1 MVPCYRVF
9 CYYIV
14 ILNFTQIFIGV
25 KLYMNFDLLNIRL
38 DLFDGGS
45 AGAAAGS
52 GGGGAGADGA
62 SGAANSGVNARRG
75 SGDTSTTNSVSENK
89 AGVTPTPRSRRR
101 SGVYDN
107 VRFGKQPTA
116 EGAGADNVV
125 VASDAGKDS
134 DGIAQ
139 NTENKSA
146 EVDKKTEAPKSRAE
160 RRKAYDEYIK
170 GEGREF
176 YTEDTQKIVSRR
188 VNDLKVMQEKV
199 GKLQPFINALAD
211 KYNLSSDD
219 LGGLMKAI
227 QGDRDFFTE
236 AAAEAGMDNPE
247 TYREFREAQR
257 KLKATQD
264 AQKRQREAQEAAR
277 KQSFV
282 QQKMR
287 AWQDEAR
294 ALKGK
299 YPSFDFQTDSA
310 NPQFMSMLRSGVS
323 IEAAYRALHHDEI
336 VAGEVSN
343 AKAQTEKALVD
354 NIRAKGSRPAENGT
368 SGASTFTY
376 KSDVS
381 KLNKADRA
389 EIARR
394 VARGERIEF

>member
-1 MVPCYRVF
+1 
-9 CYYIV
+9 
-14 ILNFTQIFIGV
+14 
-25 KLYMNFDLLNIRL
+25 MNYNLLNIRL

-45 AGAAAGS
+45 AGAVAGS
-52 GGGGAGADGA
+52 GGGCAGADGA
-62 SGAANSGVNARRG
+62 SGAANSGVLPHSGVVEPTSRRG
-75 SGDTSTTNSVSENK
+75 VTNGTGAEMS
-89 AGVTPTPRSRRR
+89 PISRRR
-101 SGVYDN
+101 SKTGVYDN
-107 VRFGKQPTA
+107 VKFGRQPSA

-188 VNDLKVMQEKV
+188 VNDLKAMQEKV
-199 GKLQPFINALAD
+199 GTLQPFINALAD
-211 KYNLSSDD
+211 KYNLSPDD

>member
-1 MVPCYRVF
+1 
-9 CYYIV
+9 
-14 ILNFTQIFIGV
+14 
-25 KLYMNFDLLNIRL
+25 MNYNLLNIRL

-62 SGAANSGVNARRG
+62 SGAANSGVNASNG
-75 SGDTSTTNSVSENK
+75 TGTETSPV
-89 AGVTPTPRSRRR
+89 SRRR
-101 SGVYDN
+101 SKSGVYDN
-107 VRFGKQPTA
+107 VKFGKQLSA

-139 NTENKSA
+139 NTENKGA
-146 EVDKKTEAPKSRAE
+146 EAEKKPEAPKSRAE
-160 RRKAYDEYIK
+160 RRKAYDEFIK
-170 GEGREF
+170 GEGKEF
-176 YTEDTQKIVSRR
+176 YTEDTQKIVSKR
-188 VNDLKVMQEKV
+188 VNDLKAMEEKV
-199 GKLQPFINALAD
+199 GKLQPFMDALAD

-219 LGGLMKAI
+219 LEGLMKAI

-257 KLKATQD
+257 QLKATQD
-264 AQKRQREAQEAAR
+264 AQKRQQEAQEAAR
-277 KQSFV
+277 KRSFV
-282 QQKMR
+282 EQKMK
-287 AWQDEAR
+287 AWQDEAT

-299 YPSFDFQTDSA
+299 YPSFSFETDSA

-323 IEAAYRALHHDEI
+323 LEAAYRALHHDEI
-336 VAGEVSN
+336 VASEVSN
-343 AKAQTEKALVD
+343 AKAQTEKTLVD

>member
-1 MVPCYRVF
+1 
-9 CYYIV
+9 
-14 ILNFTQIFIGV
+14 
-25 KLYMNFDLLNIRL
+25 MNYNLLNIRL

-52 GGGGAGADGA
+52 GGGGAGTDGA

-101 SGVYDN
+101 SGVTAQRSSGANRYSNVYDN
-107 VRFGKQPTA
+107 VKFGKQPTA
-116 EGAGADNVV
+116 EGVSTNTVVEDPVAGDDGKNAENKGAD
-125 VASDAGKDS
+125 
-134 DGIAQ
+134 
-139 NTENKSA
+139 
-146 EVDKKTEAPKSRAE
+146 VDKKAEAQKSREE
-160 RRKAYDEYIK
+160 RRKAYDEFIK
-170 GEGREF
+170 GEGKEF
-176 YTEDTQKIVSRR
+176 YTEDTQKIVSKR
-188 VNDLKVMQEKV
+188 VNDLKAMEEKM
-199 GKLQPFINALAD
+199 GKLQPFMDALAD

-219 LGGLMKAI
+219 LDGLMKAI

-257 KLKATQD
+257 KVKAAQD
-264 AQKRQREAQEAAR
+264 AQKKQQDAQEAER
-277 KQSFV
+277 KRSFV
-282 QQKMR
+282 EQKMK
-287 AWQDEAR
+287 AWQDEAT

-299 YPSFDFQTDSA
+299 YPSFSFETDST

-336 VAGEVSN
+336 VAGEVNN